1 MTRAYHHGNL
11 RNDLISEGLK
21 ALCQDGFAAFSL
33 RELSKRLGVSHAAAY
48 RHFAT
53 KEELL
58 KTIYLEASAQFKRA
72 LAESVSP
79 DATGYEALMQLG
91 IGYVRFFVAKPE
103 LLTLFT
109 TMPSEG
115 SLFLSLFGPNEG
127 RGNLEDLPDS
137 SGFNILRRFALPV
150 RDDGPYKDL
159 TDREI
164 LLGFWGK
171 VHGIASILITQRNFI
186 PKDQVDATIERVV
199 RTAF

>member
-1 MTRAYHHGNL
+1 MPDAYHHGNL

-21 ALCQDGFAAFSL
+21 TLCKDGFAAFSL

-72 LAESVSP
+72 LADSIGP
-79 DATGYEALMQLG
+79 DATGYEALMRLG
-91 IGYVRFFVAKPE
+91 IGYVRFFVGKPE

-109 TMPSEG
+109 MMPSEG
-115 SLFLSLFGPNEG
+115 GLFLALFGPNAG
-127 RGNLEDLPDS
+127 CGNLDELPGS
-137 SGFNILRRFALPV
+137 SGFNLLRRFALPL
-150 RDDGPYKDL
+150 REEEQYAGL
-159 TDREI
+159 SDREI

-171 VHGIASILITQRNFI
+171 VHGIASILITQKNFI
-186 PKDQVDATIERVV
+186 PEDQVDATIDRVV